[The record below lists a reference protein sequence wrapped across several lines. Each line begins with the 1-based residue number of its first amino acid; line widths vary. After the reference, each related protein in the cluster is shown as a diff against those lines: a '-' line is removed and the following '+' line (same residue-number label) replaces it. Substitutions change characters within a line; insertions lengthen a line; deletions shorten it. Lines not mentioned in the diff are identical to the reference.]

1 MYINYIHLEFA
12 MPDRHR
18 SGKQR
23 RIAFAIDRGISINM
37 TELIWEGKYKDG
49 KKATPIRIA
58 LPFQTIET
66 INESAQIRQKTLDF
80 FATEHNSQYKE
91 WRNRLIWGDKKYVL
105 PSLLPE
111 FAGKVNLIYI
121 DPPFNVGSDF
131 SFTATIGDNPDTEE
145 DETTSFVK
153 EPSIIEQKAYRDT
166 WGKGLDSYMQW
177 FYETALLLKELL
189 AEDGS
194 IYVHLDWHVSH
205 YAKAILDEVFGYE
218 NFRNEIVWKRS
229 AIATNVNKQF
239 RNSHDIILF
248 YAKSDKN
255 NFNVQFG
262 EYSESSK
269 KHYTYHDEKG
279 VFQPVPLLG
288 SGKTKKGATGQ
299 IWRDINP
306 NTLGKNG
313 MHWLRSPVELEEL
326 DKQGKIYWP
335 DKGGMPRL
343 KYYLSEAK
351 GVYVPDL
358 WSDIN
363 VINSMGAESLSY
375 QTQKP
380 ESLLER
386 IIKASSN
393 ESDLIFDCFCG
404 SGTTA
409 AVAEKN
415 NRRWITCDLG
425 RFAIHT
431 ARKRFLAIDN
441 VKPFIVQN
449 LGKYE
454 RQQWMNAEF
463 ENPED
468 RLKQERTYKHFIIE
482 LYCAKPL
489 DGYTWLHGAKA
500 GRMIHVGSVEAP
512 VTVEDI
518 KASIKEFWKLVG
530 KEKSAQVNGIDFLG
544 WDFAFDVNETA
555 KQFAAENKVNVSFK
569 KIPREVL
576 EKKAVEQG
584 DIKFYEL
591 ASLNIKSKTEKKPG
605 RQGGKANITLHDF
618 IIPPDYVPQ
627 EVQGKIT
634 HWSQWVD
641 YWSVDWNYRE
651 DTFHNEWQS
660 YRTKQNAKIELTANN
675 LYGAAGKY
683 TVLVKVI
690 DILGND
696 TTKAIQ
702 LEIK

>member
-1 MYINYIHLEFA
+1 
-12 MPDRHR
+12 
-18 SGKQR
+18 
-23 RIAFAIDRGISINM
+23 M

-49 KKATPIRIA
+49 KKVTPIRIA

-66 INESAQIRQKTLDF
+66 INESAQQRQKTLDF
-80 FATEHNSQYKE
+80 FASEPAAQYNKE

-131 SFTATIGDNPDTEE
+131 SFTANIGDNPDT
-145 DETTSFVK
+145 DENEATTFVK
-153 EPSIIEQKAYRDT
+153 QPSIIEQKAYRDT

-189 AEDGS
+189 ADDGS
-194 IYVHLDWHVSH
+194 IYVHLDWHVCH
-205 YAKAILDEVFGYE
+205 YAKAILDEVFGYD
-218 NFRNEIVWKRS
+218 NFRNEVVWYYRRWTAGSSSFQRMHDVIYFYSKGNKYTFNKTYVEPTEGQKVKHLKGWDRNTAMIGGRRQPQLLVYDQAKVDIAVKEGRIDLKEFARIVQVNVTET
-229 AIATNVNKQF
+229 IAPDVWE
-239 RNSHDIILF
+239 I
-248 YAKSDKN
+248 
-255 NFNVQFG
+255 NF
-262 EYSESSK
+262 
-269 KHYTYHDEKG
+269 
-279 VFQPVPLLG
+279 
-288 SGKTKKGATGQ
+288 
-299 IWRDINP
+299 
-306 NTLGKNG
+306 
-313 MHWLRSPVELEEL
+313 
-326 DKQGKIYWP
+326 
-335 DKGGMPRL
+335 
-343 KYYLSEAK
+343 
-351 GVYVPDL
+351 
-358 WSDIN
+358 
-363 VINSMGAESLSY
+363 INSQSQERVEYA
-375 QTQKP
+375 TQKP
-380 ESLLER
+380 EALLER

-393 ESDLIFDCFCG
+393 EGDLVLDCFCG

-409 AVAEKN
+409 ATAEKN

-431 ARKRFLAIDN
+431 ARKRFLGIDN

-482 LYCAKPL
+482 LYHAKPL
-489 DGYTWLHGAKA
+489 DGYTYLHGAKA

-591 ASLNIKSKTEKKPG
+591 ASLTVKSKTDKK
-605 RQGGKANITLHDF
+605 KVNVTLENF
-618 IIPPDYVPQ
+618 IIPPDDIPH

-634 HWSQWVD
+634 HWSQWID
-641 YWSVDWNYRE
+641 YWAVDWNYRD

-660 YRTKQNAKIELTANN
+660 YRTKQNPKIELTASNI
-675 LYGAAGKY
+675 YEKAGKY
-683 TVLVKVI
+683 IVLVKVI

-696 TTKAIQ
+696 TTKVIQ
-702 LEIK
+702 IGVK

>member
-1 MYINYIHLEFA
+1 
-12 MPDRHR
+12 
-18 SGKQR
+18 
-23 RIAFAIDRGISINM
+23 M

-49 KKATPIRIA
+49 KKVTPIRIA

-66 INESAQIRQKTLDF
+66 INESAQQRQKTLDF
-80 FATEHNSQYKE
+80 FASEPAAQYNKE

-131 SFTATIGDNPDTEE
+131 SFTAKIADHPDTDEE
-145 DETTSFVK
+145 ETTSFVK
-153 EPSIIEQKAYRDT
+153 QPSIIEQKAYRDT
-166 WGKGLDSYMQW
+166 WGKGLDSYIDQ
-177 FYETALLLKELL
+177 FYKSAGVLFDLL
-189 AEDGS
+189 ADDGAV
-194 IYVHLDWHVSH
+194 YVHLDWRLVH
-205 YAKAILDEVFGYE
+205 YVKVAMDEIFGYD
-218 NFRNEIVWKRS
+218 NFMANIIWKR
-229 AIATNVNKQF
+229 IASGRKAKSYKWLAVD
-239 RNSHDIILF
+239 DIILVYTKGKHSVEQQ
-248 YAKSDKN
+248 YAP
-255 NFNVQFG
+255 
-262 EYSESSK
+262 YSEEYK
-269 KHYTYHDEKG
+269 KRFVHKDSHGIYFWDNIGSYSQERLKRLEAEGRVKYPDNPNAAPRIKNYLHEGKG
-279 VFQPVPLLG
+279 VIIDNIWTDIPPV
-288 SGKTKKGATGQ
+288 
-299 IWRDINP
+299 
-306 NTLGKNG
+306 
-313 MHWLRSPVELEEL
+313 
-326 DKQGKIYWP
+326 
-335 DKGGMPRL
+335 
-343 KYYLSEAK
+343 
-351 GVYVPDL
+351 
-358 WSDIN
+358 
-363 VINSMGAESLSY
+363 NSQANEDTNY
-375 QTQKP
+375 PTQKP
-380 ESLLER
+380 ETLLER

-393 ESDLIFDCFCG
+393 EGDLVLDCFCG

-409 AVAEKN
+409 ATAEKL

-431 ARKRFLAIDN
+431 ARKRFLGIEN

-482 LYCAKPL
+482 LYHAKPL
-489 DGYTWLHGAKA
+489 DGYTYLHGAKA
-500 GRMIHVGSVEAP
+500 GRMIHVGSVDAP

-530 KEKSAQVNGIDFLG
+530 KEKSAQVNGVDFLG

-591 ASLNIKSKTEKKPG
+591 ASLTVKSKTDKK
-605 RQGGKANITLHDF
+605 KVSVSLENF
-618 IIPPDYVPQ
+618 IIPPDDIPQ

-634 HWSQWVD
+634 HWSQWID
-641 YWSVDWNYRE
+641 YWAVDWNYRD

-660 YRTKQNAKIELTANN
+660 YRTKQNPKIELTASNI
-675 LYGAAGKY
+675 YEKAGKY
-683 TVLVKVI
+683 IVLVKVI

-696 TTKAIQ
+696 TTKV
-702 LEIK
+702 LEIKI